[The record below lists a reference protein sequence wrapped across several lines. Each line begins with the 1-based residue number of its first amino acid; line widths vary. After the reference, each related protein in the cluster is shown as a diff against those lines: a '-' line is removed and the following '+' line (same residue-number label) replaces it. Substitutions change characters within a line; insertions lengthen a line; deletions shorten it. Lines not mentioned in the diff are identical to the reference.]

1 MNILLFGGTT
11 EGRLL
16 ARELSANGH
25 DVTVCVATEL
35 GAEELAEIPGLTV
48 RTGRLETQQMAR
60 LVREFAL
67 CIDATHPYAK
77 IASGNI
83 REACRDAGVP
93 LRRALREESPIPDGC
108 MAFASA
114 QETAAFLAGTA
125 GNILL
130 ATGAKELEAYAALD
144 ASRLYVRVLP
154 TVESI
159 AACERLHIPHS
170 NIIAMQGPF
179 SRELNE
185 AMLKQFHIAY
195 FVTKDGGG
203 PGGFD
208 AKVVAARAAGAQ
220 LILIRRTADAGE
232 NWADIA
238 RDLGRKT
245 T

>member
-1 MNILLFGGTT
+1 MKILLFGGTT

-48 RTGRLETQQMAR
+48 RTGRLETQQMAQ
-60 LVREFAL
+60 LVRTFDL

-83 REACRDAGVP
+83 REACRAADVP
-93 LRRALREESPIPDGC
+93 LRRALREESSVPDGC
-108 MAFASA
+108 MTFASA
-114 QETAAFLAGTA
+114 KETAVFLTGTA

-130 ATGAKELEAYAALD
+130 ATGAKELGAYAALD

-154 TVESI
+154 TMESI
-159 AACERLHIPHS
+159 AACERMHIPHS

-185 AMLKQFHIAY
+185 AMLKQFRIAY

-220 LILIRRTADAGE
+220 LILIRRPADAGE

>member
-1 MNILLFGGTT
+1 MKILLFGGTT

-60 LVREFAL
+60 LVRTFDL

-83 REACRDAGVP
+83 REACRAADVP
-93 LRRALREESPIPDGC
+93 LRRALREESSVPDGC
-108 MAFASA
+108 MTFASA
-114 QETAAFLAGTA
+114 KETAVFLAGTA
-125 GNILL
+125 GIILL

-220 LILIRRTADAGE
+220 LILIRRPADAGE